1 MGRERLARA
10 RRWVVKIG
18 SSLVTA
24 SGRGLDETAIRA
36 WAAELAALRAE
47 GTEVLLVSSGAV
59 AEGMSRLG
67 WQRRP
72 HALHELQAA
81 AAVGQ
86 MGLVQAYETAFKAHG
101 LRTAQILLTHDD
113 VSDRQRYL
121 NARSTL
127 RTLAGLGV
135 VPIVNENDTVANEEF
150 RFGENDTLAAL
161 LANLVEADVLVIL
174 TDTDGLYE
182 RDPRMDPAA
191 GLIHE
196 ALAGSPELAAAAG
209 GSGSAWGRGGMA
221 TKVDAAARAARSGTA
236 TAIAPGAAERVL
248 QRLRHGERLGTLL
261 EPQQEPL
268 MARKRWLAN
277 QLRLAGELA
286 VDAGAAR
293 ALRRSGVSLLAAGV
307 TGVRGGFRRGEVV
320 ACIDPE
326 GREVARGL
334 VNYTAGEIDRIRG
347 GSSRDIEG
355 ILGYVVEPELIDRDN
370 MVVTAPAGPEP

>member
-1 MGRERLARA
+1 MGRERLGRS

-18 SSLVTA
+18 SALVTA
-24 SGRGLDETAIRA
+24 GGRGLDRDAIRA
-36 WAAELAALRAE
+36 WTEELAALRAA
-47 GTEVLLVSSGAV
+47 GTEILLVSSGAV

-67 WQRRP
+67 WSRRP

-86 MGLVQAYETAFKAHG
+86 MGLVQAYEAAFKAHDI
-101 LRTAQILLTHDD
+101 RTAQILLTHDD

-127 RTLAGLGV
+127 RTLAALGV
-135 VPIVNENDTVANEEF
+135 VPIVNENDTVASEAF
-150 RFGENDTLAAL
+150 RVGENDTLAAL
-161 LANLVEADVLVIL
+161 VANLVEADALVIL
-174 TDTDGLYE
+174 TDIAGLHDA
-182 RDPRMDPAA
+182 DPRTHPDARVIREAVAGDPR
-191 GLIHE
+191 
-196 ALAGSPELAAAAG
+196 LAAMAG
-209 GSGSAWGRGGMA
+209 GAGSAWGQGGMA

-236 TAIAPGAAERVL
+236 TVIAPGSEAGVL
-248 QRLRHGERLGTLL
+248 GRLRAGEALGTLL

-277 QLRLAGELA
+277 QLRLAGELS

-307 TGVRGGFRRGEVV
+307 TAVHGDFRRGEVV

-334 VNYTAGEIDRIRG
+334 VNYAADEIERVRG
-347 GSSRDIEG
+347 RSSREIES

-370 MVVTAPAGPEP
+370 MVVTG